1 MFLWDYIYPEK
12 KFEKHGIWI
21 SKKKNIY
28 ITNNLLIYAYISVLK
43 NFRDN

>member
-21 SKKKNIY
+21 SKKKIY